1 MIDLDFARSVLKMES
16 EAIEGLVER
25 IGSDFQAAV
34 ETLLGCRGLIVV
46 TGIGKALLVGQKI
59 SATLASTGS
68 PSFDLHAAEAL
79 HGDLGR
85 IRPGDVLVAISNSG
99 KSREVLSLCDQARKI
114 VKPGT
119 DEAVRIIAMTGQA
132 DSPLGKLADIVLEI
146 GKLPEACPLGLAPST
161 TTTAMLALGDA
172 LALTLQKARRFTK
185 EEYALF
191 HPGGELGRSLM
202 KVEEIMRTDE
212 NVPTIRETATVREAV
227 VVTSKARAGAV
238 CVIDDGGRLLGIF
251 TNGDL
256 GRQLAAEPNVDAKH
270 MAEVMTPSPKS
281 VQPDQLA
288 SEAFRTLRQFRI
300 DELPVVDKAG
310 VLVGLID
317 IQDFLDW
324 HH

>member
-1 MIDLDFARSVLKMES
+1 MTVLKRHNF
-16 EAIEGLVER
+16 GPR
-25 IGSDFQAAV
+25 DY
-34 ETLLGCRGLIVV
+34 
-46 TGIGKALLVGQKI
+46 
-59 SATLASTGS
+59 
-68 PSFDLHAAEAL
+68 
-79 HGDLGR
+79 
-85 IRPGDVLVAISNSG
+85 
-99 KSREVLSLCDQARKI
+99 AR
-114 VKPGT
+114 
-119 DEAVRIIAMTGQA
+119 
-132 DSPLGKLADIVLEI
+132 
-146 GKLPEACPLGLAPST
+146 
-161 TTTAMLALGDA
+161 
-172 LALTLQKARRFTK
+172 
-185 EEYALF
+185 F